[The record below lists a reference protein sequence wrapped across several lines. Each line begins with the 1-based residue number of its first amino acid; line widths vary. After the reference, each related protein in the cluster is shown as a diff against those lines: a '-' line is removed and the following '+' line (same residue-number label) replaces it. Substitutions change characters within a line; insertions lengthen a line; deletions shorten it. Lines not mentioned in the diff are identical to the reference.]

1 MTQKYKVFIDNVQ
14 LFFVSEEIKNV
25 PVLSKPV
32 SPQDLQSLTE
42 KMSEVTT
49 QQCQIISDDPKRAFK
64 RFFKSFVKIKA
75 AGGLVF
81 RDKEMLFIHRNNR
94 WDLPKGKVEKN
105 ETSKNAAVREVM
117 EECGLINKPQIKSKL
132 LNTYHVYLLNGKSY
146 LKKTTWFLMNYDGFE
161 KLKAQKEEGITS
173 ACWVSAGGLPIKL
186 KKSYPSIA
194 EVLKYVTL

>member
-1 MTQKYKVFIDNVQ
+1 MSQKYKVFIDNVQ

-25 PVLSKPV
+25 AVLAKPN
-32 SPQDLQSLTE
+32 SPQDVQSLTE
-42 KMSEVTT
+42 NLLEVTNE
-49 QQCQIISDDPKRAFK
+49 QCQIISDNPKRAFK
-64 RFFKSFVKIKA
+64 RFFKFFVTIKA
-75 AGGLVF
+75 AGGLVI
-81 RDKEMLFIHRNNR
+81 REKEMLFIHRNNK
-94 WDLPKGKVEKN
+94 WDLPKGKVEKK
-105 ETSKNAAVREVM
+105 ESSKSAAVREVM

-161 KLKAQKEEGITS
+161 KLVAQKEEGITS
-173 ACWVSAGGLPIKL
+173 ACWVNATGLPIKL

>member
-1 MTQKYKVFIDNVQ
+1 MAQKYKVFIDNVE
-14 LFFVSEEIKNV
+14 LFFFSEEINKV
-25 PVLSKPV
+25 SVLSKTV

-64 RFFKSFVKIKA
+64 NFFKSFVKIKA

-81 RDKEMLFIHRNNR
+81 RNKEMLFIHRNNK
-94 WDLPKGKVEKN
+94 WDLPKGKVEKK
-105 ETSKNAAVREVM
+105 ESSKSAAVREVM
-117 EECGLINKPQIKSKL
+117 EECGLLNEPKIKSKII
-132 LNTYHVYLLNGKSY
+132 NTYHVYSFDGKSY
-146 LKKTTWFLMNYDGFE
+146 LKKTSWFLMDYEGSK
-161 KLKAQKEEGITS
+161 KLVVQKEEGITS
-173 ACWVSAGGLPIKL
+173 ACWVNATGLPIKL

>member
-1 MTQKYKVFIDNVQ
+1 MAQKYKVFIDNVE
-14 LFFVSEEIKNV
+14 LFFVSEEIKKV
-25 PVLSKPV
+25 SVLSKPV

-81 RDKEMLFIHRNNR
+81 RDKEMLFIHRNNK
-94 WDLPKGKVEKN
+94 WDLPKGKVEKK

-161 KLKAQKEEGITS
+161 KLVAQKEEGITS
-173 ACWVSAGGLPIKL
+173 ACWVNATGLPIKL
-186 KKSYPSIA
+186 KKSFPSIC
-194 EVLKYVTL
+194 EVINNVTL

>member
-1 MTQKYKVFIDNVQ
+1 MSQKYKVFIDNVQ

-25 PVLSKPV
+25 AVLAKPI
-32 SPQDLQSLTE
+32 SPQDVQSLTE
-42 KMSEVTT
+42 NLFEVTNE
-49 QQCQIISDDPKRAFK
+49 QCQIISDNPKRAFK
-64 RFFKSFVKIKA
+64 RFFKFFVTIKA
-75 AGGLVF
+75 AGGLVI
-81 RDKEMLFIHRNNR
+81 REKEMLFIHRNNK
-94 WDLPKGKVEKN
+94 WDLPKGKIEKN

-161 KLKAQKEEGITS
+161 KLVAQKEDGITS
-173 ACWVSAGGLPIKL
+173 ACWVNATGLPIKL